1 MEYKREDLDDT
12 YTDFNEL
19 KKTGDQGEE
28 IVADLLK
35 ARGHQQI
42 QNIEDVYVEENLN
55 LSDWDIR
62 ALNNN
67 GSLITYEVKTQPECN
82 KWGMVN
88 VEQIQSGKPA
98 GIATSKADY
107 WIFVNPIL
115 GCGLIDATDLK
126 KIHWRLQKDPTV
138 TKNSYIMKE
147 RRGEVQLWITGYKN
161 FASGWRMSTDK
172 LKWYQHN
179 K

>member
-1 MEYKREDLDDT
+1 MECNKEDLNNT

-28 IVADLLK
+28 LVADLLRV
-35 ARGHQQI
+35 RGHGEI
-42 QNIEDVYVEENLN
+42 QNILEVYEEENLN

-62 ALNNN
+62 ARNKD
-67 GSLITYEVKTQPECN
+67 GALITYEVKMQPECAQ
-82 KWGMVN
+82 WCAVN

-107 WIFVNPIL
+107 WIFVNPEL
-115 GCGLIDATDLK
+115 GMGLIDAADLK
-126 KIHWRLQKDPTV
+126 EIHWRLQKDPTV
-138 TKNSYIMKE
+138 TRDSYIMKE

-161 FASGWRMSTDK
+161 FACGWRMSTDK